1 MARPVVVGAG
11 EALWDVFPDG
21 EHFGGA
27 PANVALHA
35 AALGAEAWLVSA
47 VGRDTRGDAAL
58 ARLDAAG
65 VRGGRSTVAQL
76 AEHPTGV
83 VRVSLQDGGH
93 AVYEIAAQSAWDYV
107 PWSAAVQQVVERA
120 DAIVFGSLAQRGRV
134 SRATIRRAVAAARD
148 TSWRLLDVNLRQ
160 SYYDAGVVTMSL
172 ELANAVKLNEEELP
186 VVAQLCGVAVRGAA
200 PLDLLRALCD
210 RFGLKLAALTRGAC
224 GALLV
229 TPDAECESA
238 APPTEVV
245 DTVGAGDAFTAALLI
260 GVLTGRSLEEVSRR
274 ANAVASYVCSQPGA
288 TPPIPEA
295 LVGAITRR
303 ARPTGADTSS

>member
-21 EHFGGA
+21 DHFGGA

-47 VGRDTRGDAAL
+47 VGRDARGDAAL

-65 VRGGRSTVAQL
+65 VERSTVAQL
-76 AEHPTGV
+76 ADHPTGV
-83 VRVSLQDGGH
+83 VRVSLDSAGH
-93 AVYEIAAQSAWDYV
+93 PLYEIAAGSAWDYV
-107 PWSAAVQQVVERA
+107 PWSAAVQLAAERA
-120 DAIVFGSLAQRGRV
+120 DAIAFGSLAQRGPA
-134 SRATIRRAVAAARD
+134 SRATIRRAVAATRD
-148 TSWRLLDVNLRQ
+148 SSWRLFDVNLRQ
-160 SYYDAGVVTMSL
+160 AYYDAGVLRTSL
-172 ELANAVKLNEEELP
+172 QLANAVKLNDEELP
-186 VVAQLCGVAVRGAA
+186 VVTQLCGVRAAA
-200 PLDLLRALCD
+200 PVDQLRALCD

-229 TPDAECESA
+229 TPDDVCESA
-238 APPTEVV
+238 APPTVV
-245 DTVGAGDAFTAALLI
+245 ADTVGAGDAFTAALLI
-260 GVLTGRSLEEVSRR
+260 GVLAGRSLGEVSRR

-295 LVGAITRR
+295 MRWTA
-303 ARPTGADTSS
+303 

>member
-65 VRGGRSTVAQL
+65 VRRSTVAQL

-93 AVYEIAAQSAWDYV
+93 AVYEIAAESAWDYV
-107 PWSAAVQQVVERA
+107 PWSAAVQQVAERA
-120 DAIVFGSLAQRGRV
+120 DAIVFGSLAQRGPIA
-134 SRATIRRAVAAARD
+134 RATIRRAVAAVRESA
-148 TSWRLLDVNLRQ
+148 WRLLDVNLRQ

-260 GVLTGRSLEEVSRR
+260 GVLTGRSLEEVSRG

-288 TPPIPEA
+288 TPPIPDA